1 MKKMVKDSIS
11 HEALL
16 NELIKQNIEL
26 QHKMTD
32 LVIDVKDLTKEIK
45 SMVGLFKEAGE
56 HIKSRKYEDPLMSK
70 LNELLDQN
78 KNVANG
84 LLLLEKFVRQKS
96 ITETPMTPRFE
107 KSPF

>member
-1 MKKMVKDSIS
+1 MVKGSTS

-16 NELIKQNIEL
+16 NELIKSNIEL

-32 LVIDVKDLTKEIK
+32 LVIDMKDLTKEVK
-45 SMVGLFKEAGE
+45 SMVDLFKQAGE

-70 LNELLDQN
+70 LNDLLEQN

-96 ITETPMTPRFE
+96 MTETPMTPKFE
-107 KSPF
+107 KTPF